1 MLVVNVSYNDP
12 ERWRQVHAVSGAPLP
27 FFASLFS
34 GGRGSPAG
42 RFRDTS
48 NAEIKSILAPGTGDV
63 RINFERTAEGAVL
76 YFRALLE
83 TWAIPLRWDT
93 TTAVRVGDAMELH
106 AHGDVLLI
114 DVPNGRIDQLE
125 RWLAISFRSAFV

>member
-1 MLVVNVSYNDP
+1 MLVINVSYNDP

-27 FFASLFS
+27 FFTSLFS

-42 RFRDTS
+42 RFRDAS
-48 NAEIKSILAPGTGDV
+48 NAEMKSILAPGTADV
-63 RINFERTAEGAVL
+63 RVNFERTAEGGIM

-83 TWAIPLRWDT
+83 TWAVPLSRNT

-106 AHGDVLLI
+106 VQGDVVLI
-114 DVPNGRIDQLE
+114 DVPSGRIDQLE
-125 RWLAISFRSAFV
+125 RWLASSFRSAFD